1 VITKR
6 ATRWSKLALLVAG
19 VFVLAG
25 TTMSPS
31 YAANETAIYVVQGL
45 PDKALNVAIDQEPP
59 KAQDVETA
67 AVSGPFEVKPGSHTV
82 TLSQNGNTVLEKRFT
97 IKEGSKV
104 DLVSHLQAVSSS
116 PPEVLLYDKYDGVKL
131 TKDRALFVFSHVAAV
146 PPVDVRVNDKVL
158 LHKIANGQSS
168 QMRMPADT
176 YTIAIV
182 ATGKTKPVYV
192 DPLSLTVNGANIVHL
207 YLVGDQNQKTLRLA
221 PQVLTIPATTGSEKP
236 SEVNTGTGGQA
247 FGHGSFLRVDL
258 TR

>member
-1 VITKR
+1 
-6 ATRWSKLALLVAG
+6 
-19 VFVLAG
+19 
-25 TTMSPS
+25 MSPS

-45 PDKALNVAIDQEPP
+45 PDKALNVAIDQEAP

-131 TKDRALFVFSHVAAV
+131 TKDRVLFVFSHVAAV
-146 PPVDVRVNDKVL
+146 PPVDVRVNNKVL
-158 LHKIANGQSS
+158 LDKIANGQSS

-182 ATGKTKPVYV
+182 PTGKTEPVYV
-192 DPLSLTVNGANIVHL
+192 DPLSLTVKGANIVHL

-221 PQVLTIPATTGSEKP
+221 PQVLPIPATTGSEKP

-258 TR
+258 AR

>member
-1 VITKR
+1 
-6 ATRWSKLALLVAG
+6 
-19 VFVLAG
+19 
-25 TTMSPS
+25 MSPS

-82 TLSQNGNTVLEKRFT
+82 TLSQNGNTVLEKSFT

-116 PPEVLLYDKYDGVKL
+116 PPEMLLYDKYDGVKL

-146 PPVDVRVNDKVL
+146 PPVDVRVNNKVL

-221 PQVLTIPATTGSEKP
+221 PQVLPIPATTGSEKP

-258 TR
+258 AR